1 MYIEAALLCQAFF
14 ALPIFLQALMHR
26 QNQILKNLFLWKGMS
41 IVLIVSLVV
50 QKLEGHLER
59 MRARSRA
66 QAQATMLGLIIQMGF
81 ARLRGSAG
89 PRHNL
94 ATAGKPIYFALD
106 YFLSFIELLFL
117 KLFCFSSPADKVS
130 RTTTSGDD
138 ARVRTKDPSIPVDP
152 SKGTKTAPPK
162 ATTSAGSSKGGGAA
176 LGGEG
181 CWR

>member
-1 MYIEAALLCQAFF
+1 
-14 ALPIFLQALMHR
+14 
-26 QNQILKNLFLWKGMS
+26 MS

-59 MRARSRA
+59 MRARSGA

-81 ARLRGSAG
+81 ARLRGSVG

-94 ATAGKPIYFALD
+94 ATAGKLVYFALD

-117 KLFCFSSPADKVS
+117 ICFHFLKFGGQSVTNDSIW
-130 RTTTSGDD
+130 DD
-138 ARVRTKDPSIPVDP
+138 AGVGMKVPSTPVDP
-152 SKGTKTAPPK
+152 SKGTQTAPPK
-162 ATTSAGSSKGGGAA
+162 TTTSASSSKGGGAA